1 MNIDKNT
8 LATLGFAFNRNMY
21 YAMLLE
27 GIIETSA
34 DYHKDIMTEIKK
46 SITGRNGCLVDYIN
60 DTTSKYN
67 DFKDNIT
74 IDDTIASLNNQIS
87 KLDSY
92 MLEISKYITIDE
104 YNKLYHAF
112 EYKLNN
118 LFNTLSNESVLL
130 KTNSLDTNLPNNR
143 IYEYA
148 HNYYIKY
155 NGNYEL
161 IHRYDERQYKIL
173 KLEEINNY
181 FYNKQS
187 EILNKINE
195 EQQEKKLGS
204 YNSLQGY
211 EFDLKNNSL
220 FINYYIDGNKDNNK
234 YELFNWKEQKPEDFN
249 VDNYEINLDMQ
260 YPDDISSITTNEN
273 ENEIIINYEDGKRDI
288 IESKDDIVK
297 RSPTIFN
304 NINLNPFKY
313 YNNDIHI
320 ALLTDITN
328 NANYIEANL
337 AGKPIKFNKYISHHK
352 LNSLPLKF
360 ELNDVEYYD
369 SSMSYDGLE
378 LYNKAHLIYDFYS
391 YENGEPYKIEL
402 DLPGKYLFANN
413 VKIQP
418 EIDPINK
425 QVTIKGS
432 MNLIDPKDNNR
443 IIVQDTIE
451 GSYNFN
457 YKFTGKFIHAIKD
470 NNDNT
475 NRSYE
480 VLYNDGTSD
489 TINIKLDDHIY
500 NVREESFD
508 CNNLSIAYFE
518 NGYDKE
524 RFQILHINPNII
536 SESYR
541 LDGQHIVN
549 TFSEQHVE
557 YSEQI
562 ESTYY
567 IKNYI
572 QTNEDNLLTY
582 EQQKKIINYHR
593 LPIKQQLKYD
603 KGKDEFIDTL
613 YFGKQHSLERHIKRN
628 FDTFNINEIDTLNND
643 NKTIKVLYDI
653 DYSGNKSY
661 VDRTVSYSDNSKL
674 VNVYEESNNY
684 KKDLFFVYGDEPY
697 DSYLDFI
704 KDYTSDNKIKC
715 DAVSIYTNYSKL
727 ENSEEG
733 FNVYSGVLSNNK
745 KICRIDSGESNDIRN
760 NLIEKLEY
768 DISEYTNKSYI
779 INTDMPYTKT
789 EITIKFDDTELQLE
803 NLKGILIDNN
813 YKIEPN
819 DSILY
824 IYYASYNGTKLSIN
838 NSELIIND
846 CFDISNTIKNG
857 IIRQINLEQYINNK
871 VNLSFVNEQH
881 KTRLVISLSD
891 CHFDDKFDSQFPVKF
906 LVFEKG
912 TSTLNKDNN
921 VLINVDGKHPK
932 CTIMSLDY

>member
-34 DYHKDIMTEIKK
+34 DYHNDIMTEIKK
-46 SITGRNGCLVDYIN
+46 SITGKSGCLVNYIN
-60 DTTSKYN
+60 DTISKYN
-67 DFKDNIT
+67 DFIDNIT
-74 IDDTIASLNNQIS
+74 IDNTITILNGQIS

-112 EYKLNN
+112 EYQLNN
-118 LFNTLSNESVLL
+118 LFNTLSKESVLL
-130 KTNSLDTNLPNNR
+130 KTASLDTNLPDNR
-143 IYEYA
+143 IYEYD

-161 IHRYDERQYKIL
+161 IHKYDELQYKIL
-173 KLEEINNY
+173 RLEDINNY

-187 EILNKINE
+187 AILNKINE
-195 EQQEKKLGS
+195 EQNGIDLGRH
-204 YNSLQGY
+204 NSLQGY
-211 EFDLKNNSL
+211 EFDINNINNNLS
-220 FINYYIDGNKDNNK
+220 INYYINGDKDNNK
-234 YELFNWKEQKPEDFN
+234 YELFDWSENSPEDFN
-249 VDNYEINLDMQ
+249 VNNYTIEFDIQ
-260 YPDDISSITTNEN
+260 YPDEIDSITTNKN
-273 ENEIIINYEDGKRDI
+273 KIIINYKNNEQDI
-288 IESKDDIVK
+288 IESKDEVAK
-297 RSPTIFN
+297 RSQTIFN
-304 NINLNPFKY
+304 NIKLDSFN
-313 YNNDIHI
+313 YNNNDVHV

-328 NANYIEANL
+328 NETYIEAYL
-337 AGKPIKFNKYISHHK
+337 SGKPIRFNKYLSHHK

-360 ELNDVEYYD
+360 ELNDIKYYD
-369 SSMSYDGLE
+369 SSMSYRGLE
-378 LYNKAHLIYDFYS
+378 LYDKAHIIYDFYS
-391 YENGEPYKIEL
+391 YENDEPYKIEL
-402 DLPGKYLFANN
+402 DLPGKYLFADKVEIN
-413 VKIQP
+413 P
-418 EIDPINK
+418 EIDPTNK
-425 QVTIKGS
+425 QVTITGS
-432 MNLIDPKDNNR
+432 MNLIDPKDNGR
-443 IIVQDTIE
+443 IIVKDTIE

-457 YKFTGKFIHAIKD
+457 YKFTGKFIQDIKD

-500 NVREESFD
+500 NVREEFFD

-524 RFQILHINPNII
+524 QFQILHINPDII

-572 QTNEDNLLTY
+572 QTNGNLLTH

-603 KGKDEFIDTL
+603 SVNDEFIDTL
-613 YFGKQHSLERHIKRN
+613 YFGKHSLKRSIKRN
-628 FDTFNINEIDTLNND
+628 FDTFNINEIDELDSNSN
-643 NKTIKVLYDI
+643 TITVSYDI
-653 DYSGNKSY
+653 NYSGKPDNINK
-661 VDRTVSYSDNSKL
+661 TVSYSNNSKL

-684 KKDLFFVYGDEPY
+684 IKDLYFVYGDEPY
-697 DSYLDFI
+697 SSYLDFI
-704 KDYTSDNKIKC
+704 KDLNSENKPKYDTMTIH
-715 DAVSIYTNYSKL
+715 TNYSKL
-727 ENSEEG
+727 ENSNEG
-733 FNVYSGVLSNNK
+733 FNVYSSALDNNK
-745 KICRIDSGESNDIRN
+745 VTCKIDSGDSEIIRN
-760 NLIEKLEY
+760 NRIEELKE
-768 DISEYTNKSYI
+768 DISKYTNKSYI
-779 INTDMPYTKT
+779 INTDIPYAKT
-789 EITIKFDDTELQLE
+789 EITI
-803 NLKGILIDNN
+803 
-813 YKIEPN
+813 
-819 DSILY
+819 
-824 IYYASYNGTKLSIN
+824 NG
-838 NSELIIND
+838 

-857 IIRQINLEQYINNK
+857 IVRQINLEQYINNK

-891 CHFDDKFDSQFPVKF
+891 CHFDNEFDSQFPVKF
-906 LVFEKG
+906 LVLEKG
-912 TSTLNKDNN
+912 ISTIDNN
-921 VLINVDGKHPK
+921 VLINVDGKNPK